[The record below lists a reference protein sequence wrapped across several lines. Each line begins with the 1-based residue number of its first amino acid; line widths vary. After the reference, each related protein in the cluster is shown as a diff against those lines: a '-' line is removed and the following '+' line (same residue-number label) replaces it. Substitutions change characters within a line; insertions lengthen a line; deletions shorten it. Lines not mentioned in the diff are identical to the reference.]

1 LFTAQI
7 SFLAS
12 ATLGTTPAV
21 RGILFFGFAFE
32 LPAFLVLTPVLLHLP
47 DYSED
52 RRLVLVVHAMG
63 FLVGLGIVD
72 VAAVIATEACR
83 SALF

>member
-1 LFTAQI
+1 MP
-7 SFLAS
+7 S
-12 ATLGTTPAV
+12 V

-32 LPAFLVLTPVLLHLP
+32 LPGFLILVPVLLHLP

-52 RRLVLVVHAMG
+52 QRLVLVVRAMG

-83 SALF
+83 SAFF